1 MTGANRKLWEYTRYP
16 PQKFVVKEQHGCL
29 TLSDRG
35 IPTLNIKETGIDKGE
50 WVVVA

>member
-1 MTGANRKLWEYTRYP
+1 VGVYSVSTAKIRRI
-16 PQKFVVKEQHGCL
+16 EQHGCL